1 MLLLSHIFPQL
12 QLPATTAADTAESF
26 SLMRAVLLSFGQIM
40 LQGNNLLTGLLF
52 LLAICVNSR
61 KMGVESLVACAL
73 CLAVVCVPF
82 VSTTSVNNGMYGYN
96 AILAVLAVANILGIG
111 SLTYVKAL
119 VALILS
125 LLMQYAGLHMG
136 LVTLTAP
143 FVLSVWLVALYQTF
157 VVKIKQD

>member
-1 MLLLSHIFPQL
+1 
-12 QLPATTAADTAESF
+12 
-26 SLMRAVLLSFGQIM
+26 
-40 LQGNNLLTGLLF
+40 
-52 LLAICVNSR
+52 
-61 KMGVESLVACAL
+61 MGMESLVACAL
-73 CLAVVCVPF
+73 CLAVVCVPC
-82 VSTTSVNNGMYGYN
+82 VSTNSVNNGIYGYN

-111 SLTYVKAL
+111 SCTYAKAL

-157 VVKIKQD
+157 IVKTKQD